1 MLELRLEERNGPSA
15 SRLAT
20 FGDLIVSP
28 FRLSVEA
35 STSWLLQGY
44 APWGSG
50 VHCSVPREHPQ
61 HNFRVTW
68 VPTNMTCL
76 KKSS

>member
-35 STSWLLQGY
+35 STS
-44 APWGSG
+44 
-50 VHCSVPREHPQ
+50 
-61 HNFRVTW
+61 
-68 VPTNMTCL
+68 
-76 KKSS
+76 